1 MPIIWKSFF
10 DFDMRLSNSSKND
23 NELIFKW
30 NKEKELPMSLKVEF
44 RPLIVTYLVVVLS
57 ELIPLMKFSV
67 LEIAG
72 FAIWVNLTC
81 FPMTICFNSLSSK
94 MLTWYKLLE
103 AKTASTNFTWL
114 YFKTFDSFIFSNLNL
129 NIYTHFISLVFDGLL
144 QSVCFWMFCSKHSIT
159 SENNYLLSCWFHC
172 VDILCI
178 RFRFCETFTVTD
190 VVSRILLT
198 ETPSNFKTLKCCF
211 TLYLHMYHVCFR
223 LV

>member
-1 MPIIWKSFF
+1 MNICNCFLSFLKPGFYMPIIWKSFF

-23 NELIFKW
+23 NELILKW

-44 RPLIVTYLVVVLS
+44 RPLIVKYLVVVLS

-81 FPMTICFNSLSSK
+81 FPMTVCFNSLSLK

-114 YFKTFDSFIFSNLNL
+114 YFKTFDSFIFSHFNL
-129 NIYTHFISLVFDGLL
+129 NILHSVHLSGIWWFFAINLFSNVMFQTFDYSWKHIPNKLLISL
-144 QSVCFWMFCSKHSIT
+144 
-159 SENNYLLSCWFHC
+159 CWQ
-172 VDILCI
+172 
-178 RFRFCETFTVTD
+178 
-190 VVSRILLT
+190 
-198 ETPSNFKTLKCCF
+198 TL
-211 TLYLHMYHVCFR
+211 H
-223 LV
+223 